1 MAAEHIR
8 ILEDLWTIL
17 HSLDSGSELYESQLE
32 AIEVFKDKFKWQLQ
46 NVLPQENIMTK
57 PRIR

>member
-8 ILEDLWTIL
+8 ILGDLWTIL

-46 NVLPQENIMTK
+46 NDLQEGD
-57 PRIR
+57 PRG